1 MVIRVCLNKWTTDIV
16 RIVFR
21 LWANSTYRGW
31 ESKPHWFVGNWH
43 EKTQTLRLESHWNDV
58 FNHNFLG
65 WTNVIIL
72 YNIIHHVSLILYLF
86 FSFVT
91 IMVAFVAPL
100 PKRQIQVVN
109 QCTQDLWYLDEER
122 CLMCGCTES
131 LLIRWFF
138 GDWSI
143 LYRAFLG
150 F

>member
-86 FSFVT
+86 FFFCYNHGCVCGT
-91 IMVAFVAPL
+91 ITKAPDPSCEPVHPRPL
-100 PKRQIQVVN
+100 VPWRGTVFDVWLHWIPV
-109 QCTQDLWYLDEER
+109 D
-122 CLMCGCTES
+122 S
-131 LLIRWFF
+131 LIFWGLKHP
-138 GDWSI
+138 
-143 LYRAFLG
+143 L
-150 F
+150 